1 MNFYIGLDVMVI
13 KLWPLG
19 SKLTVLYFALW
30 GWVFT
35 DHISPWSAFSLLV
48 FIDKN
53 ARDWKERQKIDF
65 FFFFWFDSY
74 LFLHNSKYHL
84 LLWLQLLNP
93 RAAVGSGFRAP
104 LTPPIFRTT
113 LINSPHRHQQYSL
126 GLLKPLLKD
135 LILLAER
142 GVPQTFWVWE
152 SAMTFSLLRALSP
165 RWTGTSPSF

>member
-65 FFFFWFDSY
+65 FFLVWF
-74 LFLHNSKYHL
+74 LFVSAQLQIPPSTLAATIESKSSSW
-84 LLWLQLLNP
+84 LWFSCP
-93 RAAVGSGFRAP
+93 P
-104 LTPPIFRTT
+104 TPPIFRTT

-135 LILLAER
+135 LILLGER